1 MAADKKVMLALA
13 GAGAIG
19 VAIYATRSTT
29 RPATV
34 QSPSTTLPDNKARD
48 KKDMGLSGAGIGGTA
63 VAGGNERAI
72 DPSQERKVQT
82 TASSRD
88 KLPSG
93 GVGGGV
99 GAGGMNARTVELPM
113 PKSSSSSIGEKP
125 SSEFLLCQIRQ
136 LIQQLNRLRRA
147 RDPRRRTHTTRL
159 EVVAPRAEELIAD
172 VQRVF
177 ALDRRAGRR

>member
-19 VAIYATRSTT
+19 AAFYATRSTT

-48 KKDMGLSGAGIGGTA
+48 KRDMGLSGAGIGGTA
-63 VAGGNERAI
+63 VAGGNERSI

-113 PKSSSSSIGEKP
+113 PKSSSSIGGKP
-125 SSEFLLCQIRQ
+125 SSEPKSRSDLPVNSNNPHLSEAETGGKQQIYAK
-136 LIQQLNRLRRA
+136 I
-147 RDPRRRTHTTRL
+147 
-159 EVVAPRAEELIAD
+159 
-172 VQRVF
+172 F
-177 ALDRRAGRR
+177 K

>member
-19 VAIYATRSTT
+19 AAFYATRSTT
-29 RPATV
+29 RPATAV

-48 KKDMGLSGAGIGGTA
+48 KRDMGLSGAGIGGTA
-63 VAGGNERAI
+63 VAGGNERSI

-113 PKSSSSSIGEKP
+113 PKSSSSSIGGKP
-125 SSEFLLCQIRQ
+125 SSEPKSRSDLPVNSNNPHLSEAETGGKQQIYAK
-136 LIQQLNRLRRA
+136 I
-147 RDPRRRTHTTRL
+147 
-159 EVVAPRAEELIAD
+159 
-172 VQRVF
+172 F
-177 ALDRRAGRR
+177 K